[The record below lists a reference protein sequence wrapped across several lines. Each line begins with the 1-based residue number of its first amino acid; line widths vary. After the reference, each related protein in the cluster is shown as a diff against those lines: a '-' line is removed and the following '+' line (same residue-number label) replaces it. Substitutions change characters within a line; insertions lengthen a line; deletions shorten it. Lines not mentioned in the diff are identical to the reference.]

1 MSDYAAEL
9 AEMIGPKMDPAS
21 GRAARQLIVF
31 LHGVGADGND
41 LIDLAPLFA
50 QRLPDAAFVS
60 PNAPFAFDMA
70 PYGRQWFTLQNL
82 SNAVAL
88 QGVKKAAPILNA
100 YLDQELAKRNLTD
113 ADLALVGFSQGTMM
127 SLHVA
132 PRRPHPVAAVVGYS
146 GRLIAPELMGKELK
160 SRPRVLLVHGDAD
173 QVVPFISMRLSEE
186 ALAGEG
192 IEVKAIQCPGLGH
205 GISEEGLIAGIDF
218 VVRGFASRSSSP

>member
-1 MSDYAAEL
+1 MTDYTAEL
-9 AEMIGPKMDPAS
+9 AEMIGPSLEPAS
-21 GRAARQLIVF
+21 GGPAKQLIVF

-50 QRLPDAAFVS
+50 KHLPDAAFVS
-60 PNAPFAFDMA
+60 PNAPFPFDMA

-82 SNAVAL
+82 SNANAL
-88 QGVKKAAPILNA
+88 LGVKRAAPILNA

-113 ADLALVGFSQGTMM
+113 ADMALVGFSQGTMM

-132 PRRPHPVAAVVGYS
+132 PRRANPVAAVVGYS
-146 GRLIAPELMGKELK
+146 GRMIAPELLGKELK

-173 QVVPFISMRLSEE
+173 PVVPFVSMRFSEE

-192 IEVKAIQCPGLGH
+192 IEVKAVQRPGLAH
-205 GISEEGLIAGIDF
+205 GIDAEGLSAGIEF
-218 VVRGFASRSSSP
+218 VTRAFVPLT

>member
-1 MSDYAAEL
+1 MSDTAAAL
-9 AEMIGPKMDPAS
+9 AEMIGPQMEPAS
-21 GRAARQLIVF
+21 GGAAKQLIVF

-50 QRLPDAAFVS
+50 QRLPDAAFLS
-60 PNAPFAFDMA
+60 PNAPFPFDMA
-70 PYGRQWFTLQNL
+70 PYGRQWFSLQNL
-82 SNAVAL
+82 SNATAL
-88 QGVKKAAPILNA
+88 LGVKKAAPILNA

-160 SRPRVLLVHGDAD
+160 SRPPVLLVHGDAD

-192 IEVKAIQCPGLGH
+192 IEVKAIQCPGLAH
-205 GISEEGLIAGIDF
+205 GISEEGLVAGIDF
-218 VVRGFASRSSSP
+218 VARAFGK